1 MESSLVE
8 MCLESAVQSRDA
20 IEAWRRQ
27 RRTLDMMPS
36 HLAEALLHR
45 LLRRR
50 LLFPSLLEVFK
61 FCIERIDLRGES
73 YVDAEWMAYIG
84 AFDHLCSLNLSD
96 CNKINDSAIWA
107 ITGMTNLKEL
117 DLSSCSKITNI
128 GVGHLTTIPNLE
140 KLWIPETGVTADG
153 VTLLTSLTNLSLL
166 DLGGLPV
173 SDSALC
179 NLKVLRKLQHLDLW
193 GSEVSNKGASYL
205 KWFPRLSSLNLAWT
219 KVTMLP
225 GMPSLACLNMSN
237 CTIHSI
243 FEGEGR
249 KALLTKLI
257 LSGATIRDVSEAF
270 LRLETSS
277 LSLLDLSNSSL
288 NSYCFL
294 PYMNAISDLDLSG
307 TSAGDESVEL
317 VAIVSQNLRHLNL
330 SRTKLSSA
338 GVGTLAGFVPNLETL
353 LLSYT
358 AIDDSAIPFM
368 STMPL
373 LKYINLC
380 GTNIRGISNEVDSDP
395 NCFSSLSGLSSLEHL
410 ERLDLE
416 EARIKDSAL
425 APLPSFRKLSYL
437 FLRSGSLTDTT
448 LHQLSSIRSLV
459 TLGIRDGVLTDA
471 GLYVFNPPPTMRIL
485 DLRGCWLMTEDALLS
500 FQQRHPQIEVRH
512 DLVSI
517 ALVKR
522 LSVNSPLFQATPRT
536 KLCKNKK
543 GGPATSPLKSN
554 KDSFLDQRLKY
565 TSTELL
571 AMSTA
576 SVSRDIIDQIPHEL
590 VIMVGFLGL
599 V

>member
-1 MESSLVE
+1 MESQLIE
-8 MCLESAVQSRDA
+8 MCMESATQSRDA
-20 IEAWRRQ
+20 VEAWRRQ
-27 RRTLDMMPS
+27 RRTMAIMPS
-36 HLAEALLHR
+36 HLAEALFRR

-61 FCIERIDLRGES
+61 FCVEGIDLRGES
-73 YVDAEWMAYIG
+73 YVDAEWMTYIG
-84 AFDHLCSLNLSD
+84 AFDHLHSLNLSD
-96 CNKINDSAIWA
+96 CNKINNSAIWA

-117 DLSSCSKITNI
+117 DLSRCSKITDD
-128 GVGHLTTIPNLE
+128 GLRHLTTIPILE

-153 VTLLTSLTNLSLL
+153 VVLLTSLTNLSLL

-179 NLKVLRKLQHLDLW
+179 NLKVLRKLQYLDLW
-193 GSEVSNKGASYL
+193 GSEVSNKGASHL

-225 GMPSLACLNMSN
+225 GLPSLAHLNMSN

-243 FEGEGR
+243 FEGEGQ

-257 LSGATIRDVSEAF
+257 LSGATIRDASEAF
-270 LRLETSS
+270 QHLEASS

-294 PYMNAISDLDLSG
+294 PYMRAISDLDLSG
-307 TSAGDESVEL
+307 TSAGDASVEQIAL
-317 VAIVSQNLRHLNL
+317 VGQNLRHLNL

-338 GVGTLAGFVPNLETL
+338 GLGNLAGFVPNLETL

-373 LKYINLC
+373 LKCINLN
-380 GTNIRGISNEVDSDP
+380 GTYIRGISNEVDSHP
-395 NCFSSLSGLSSLEHL
+395 NCVSSLSELSSLDHL
-410 ERLDLE
+410 ERLHLE
-416 EARIKDSAL
+416 ETRIKDSAL
-425 APLPSFRKLSYL
+425 APLPSLRKLSYL
-437 FLRSGSLTDTT
+437 FLRSGSLADTT

-459 TLGIRDGVLTDA
+459 TLGIRDGVLTNA
-471 GLYVFNPPPTMRIL
+471 GLDVFNPPPTLRIL

-512 DLVSI
+512 DLLTI

-522 LSVNSPLFQATPRT
+522 LSGNSPLSQLTPRT
-536 KLCKNKK
+536 KLYKNKK
-543 GGPATSPLKSN
+543 GGTSTSPLRLN
-554 KDSFLDQRLKY
+554 RASFLDQRLKY
-565 TSTELL
+565 TREELL
-571 AMSTA
+571 AMRFSSA
-576 SVSRDIIDQIPHEL
+576 SISRDNIDLIPREL
-590 VIMVGFLGL
+590 ANDG
-599 V
+599 

>member
-8 MCLESAVQSRDA
+8 MCLQSATESRDA
-20 IEAWRRQ
+20 VEAWRRQ

-45 LLRRR
+45 LRRRR

-61 FCIERIDLRGES
+61 FCVEGIDLRGES
-73 YVDAEWMAYIG
+73 YVDAEWMTYIG

-117 DLSSCSKITNI
+117 DLSRCSKITNA
-128 GVGHLTTIPNLE
+128 GVRHITTIPILE

-153 VTLLTSLTNLSLL
+153 VILLTSLTDLSLL

-179 NLKVLRKLQHLDLW
+179 NLKVLGKLQHLDLW

-225 GMPSLACLNMSN
+225 GLPSLACLNMNN
-237 CTIHSI
+237 CTIYSI
-243 FEGEGR
+243 SEGGGQ
-249 KALLTKLI
+249 KALLTMLI

-270 LRLETSS
+270 LHLETSS

-294 PYMNAISDLDLSG
+294 PYMSAISNLDLSG
-307 TSAGDESVEL
+307 TSAGDESVEHIAF
-317 VAIVSQNLRHLNL
+317 VGQNLRHLNL

-338 GVGTLAGFVPNLETL
+338 GLGTLAGFVPNLETL

-373 LKYINLC
+373 LKGINLS
-380 GTNIRGISNEVDSDP
+380 GTNIRGISNGVDSDP
-395 NCFSSLSGLSSLEHL
+395 NYVSSLSGLSSLDHL

-416 EARIKDSAL
+416 ETRIEDSAL
-425 APLPSFRKLSYL
+425 APLPSFCKLRYL

-500 FQQRHPQIEVRH
+500 FQRRHPQIEVRH
-512 DLVSI
+512 DLISI

-522 LSVNSPLFQATPRT
+522 LSVNSPLSQVTPGT
-536 KLCKNKK
+536 KLYKNKK
-543 GGPATSPLKSN
+543 GGPSTSPVKSN
-554 KDSFLDQRLKY
+554 RDSFLDQRLKY

-571 AMSTA
+571 AMSSA
-576 SVSRDIIDQIPHEL
+576 SISRDILAQIPREL
-590 VIMVGFLGL
+590 ANHG
-599 V
+599 

>member
-1 MESSLVE
+1 MESRLVE
-8 MCLESAVQSRDA
+8 MCLESAAHSRGA
-20 IEAWRRQ
+20 VEAWRRQ
-27 RRTLDMMPS
+27 RRTLENMPN

-61 FCIERIDLRGES
+61 SCVEGIDLKGES

-96 CNKINDSAIWA
+96 CNKINNSAIWA

-117 DLSSCSKITNI
+117 DLSRCSKITDA
-128 GVGHLTTIPNLE
+128 GLRHLTTIPILE

-153 VTLLTSLTNLSLL
+153 VILLTSLTNLSLL
-166 DLGGLPV
+166 DLGGLHV

-179 NLKVLRKLQHLDLW
+179 KLKVLGKLQHLDLW
-193 GSEVSNKGASYL
+193 GSEVSNKGASHL
-205 KWFPRLSSLNLAWT
+205 KWFPRLRSLNLAWT

-225 GMPSLACLNMSN
+225 GLPSLACLNMSN
-237 CTIHSI
+237 CTIHCI
-243 FEGEGR
+243 FEGEGER
-249 KALLTKLI
+249 ALLTKLI

-270 LRLETSS
+270 LHLETSS
-277 LSLLDLSNSSL
+277 LCLLDLSNSSL

-294 PYMNAISDLDLSG
+294 PYMSAISDLDLSG
-307 TSAGDESVEL
+307 TSVGDESVEHIAL
-317 VAIVSQNLRHLNL
+317 VGQNLHHLNL

-338 GVGTLAGFVPNLETL
+338 GLGTLAGFVPNLETL

-373 LKYINLC
+373 LKCINLS
-380 GTNIRGISNEVDSDP
+380 GTNIRGISNEADSDP
-395 NCFSSLSGLSSLEHL
+395 NCVSSLSELSSLDHL

-416 EARIKDSAL
+416 ETRIKDSAL

-448 LHQLSSIRSLV
+448 LHQLSSIRSLI
-459 TLGIRDGVLTDA
+459 TLGIRDGVLTDS
-471 GLYVFNPPPTMRIL
+471 GLYVFNPPPTLKIL
-485 DLRGCWLMTEDALLS
+485 DLRGCWLLTEDALLS
-500 FQQRHPQIEVRH
+500 FQQMHPQIEVKH
-512 DLVSI
+512 DLLSI

-522 LSVNSPLFQATPRT
+522 LSVNSPLSQATPRT
-536 KLCKNKK
+536 KLYRNKK
-543 GGPATSPLKSN
+543 GGQSTSPLRSN
-554 KDSFLDQRLKY
+554 IDSFLDQRLKY
-565 TSTELL
+565 TREELF
-571 AMSTA
+571 AMRSGSA
-576 SVSRDIIDQIPHEL
+576 SISRDNVDHIPHEL
-590 VIMVGFLGL
+590 ANDG
-599 V
+599 